1 MYTQT
6 EQKIL
11 EYTIAKVKE
20 LFTKYPVP
28 AHSFP
33 HAEAVGNYAKKI
45 ATHENA
51 SSVFV
56 CEMAG
61 YLHDIGRVPESYD
74 LGYTNN
80 SIDQNEKG
88 HHELSYLLFKDWLQ
102 EDEILRNDLTSAQ
115 KNELLY
121 SIRNHWNN
129 FADRYDTA
137 WILRDADKL
146 DLFGERGLARQLEH
160 NAPDETR
167 ISRSIRYSFDNY
179 FWLRTKT
186 AREIVSEPG
195 MVEALTN
202 YYANF
207 LRAQIKDVHDYE

>member
-1 MYTQT
+1 MYSKT

-11 EYTIAKVKE
+11 EHTIGKVKE
-20 LFTKYPVP
+20 LFDTYPVP

-33 HAEAVGNYAKKI
+33 HAQAVGEYAKTI
-45 ATHENA
+45 ATRENA
-51 SSVFV
+51 HSVFM
-56 CEMAG
+56 CELAG

-74 LGYTNN
+74 LGYVTDP
-80 SIDQNEKG
+80 IDQNEKG

-102 EDEILRNDLTSAQ
+102 EDEILRDGLTPAQ

-186 AREIVSEPG
+186 AKQIVSEPG
-195 MVEALTN
+195 MIEVLTN
-202 YYANF
+202 YYADF

>member
-1 MYTQT
+1 MYT
-6 EQKIL
+6 EL
-11 EYTIAKVKE
+11 EKKVLTHTAQKVKE
-20 LFTKYPVP
+20 LFAKYPVP

-33 HAEAVGNYAKKI
+33 HAEAVANYAQRIGTK
-45 ATHENA
+45 ENA
-51 SSVFV
+51 NSVFM

-61 YLHDIGRVPESYD
+61 YLHDIGRAPESYD
-74 LGYTNN
+74 LGYTHEP
-80 SIDQNEKG
+80 SDQNEKG
-88 HHELSYLLFKDWLQ
+88 HHELSYLLLKDWLL
-102 EDEILRNDLTSAQ
+102 DDKVLRDNLTPAQ

-121 SIRNHWNN
+121 AVRNHWNN

-146 DLFGERGLARQLEH
+146 NLFGTEGLNRQLEH

-179 FWLRTKT
+179 FWFKTKT

-202 YYANF
+202 YYADF
-207 LRAQIKDVHDYE
+207 LRARVKDVHDYK

>member
-88 HHELSYLLFKDWLQ
+88 HHELS
-102 EDEILRNDLTSAQ
+102 
-115 KNELLY
+115 
-121 SIRNHWNN
+121 
-129 FADRYDTA
+129 
-137 WILRDADKL
+137 
-146 DLFGERGLARQLEH
+146 
-160 NAPDETR
+160 
-167 ISRSIRYSFDNY
+167 
-179 FWLRTKT
+179 
-186 AREIVSEPG
+186 
-195 MVEALTN
+195 
-202 YYANF
+202 
-207 LRAQIKDVHDYE
+207 

>member
-1 MYTQT
+1 MYSET

-11 EYTIAKVKE
+11 EHTIEKVRE
-20 LFTKYPVP
+20 LFEKYPVP
-28 AHSFP
+28 AHSFD
-33 HAEAVGNYAKKI
+33 HAETVAKFARQI
-45 ATHENA
+45 AEQEKA
-51 SSVFV
+51 RSIFI

-61 YLHDIGRVPESYD
+61 YLHDIGRVPESYN
-74 LGYTNN
+74 LGYTND

-88 HHELSYLLFKDWLQ
+88 HHELSYLLFSDWLR
-102 EDEILRNDLTSAQ
+102 EDAVLREGLTPVQ

-186 AREIVSEPG
+186 AREIVNEPG
-195 MVEALTN
+195 MVEALTT
-202 YYANF
+202 YYADF